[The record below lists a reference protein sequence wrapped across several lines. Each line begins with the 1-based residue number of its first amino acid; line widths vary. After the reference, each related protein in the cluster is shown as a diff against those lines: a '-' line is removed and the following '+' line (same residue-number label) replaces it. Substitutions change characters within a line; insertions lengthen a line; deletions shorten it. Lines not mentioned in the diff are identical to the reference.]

1 MLKAMLGAG
10 VPPIS
15 YSDLVLQSS
24 PIGFWPL
31 NEPSGTTA
39 ADLVVARNATYN
51 GSPTL
56 QAAGPSSRLPYGAT
70 FNGSTQNAST
80 ATHSAFNV
88 ACNGTW
94 SIEAWVKFTGA
105 GTSIQTFAAWRGT
118 AGGSSNYDETA
129 TLSVNNGVA
138 GRIQVNVSNSAANAR
153 LVVNSDGGWNDGEW
167 HHVVATAV
175 SGGAMTLYVDGVS
188 RGSTSAARIAGN
200 GSQRRVTAASNAG
213 NPFGQWFAGSIAGL
227 AIYMATLSS
236 DRVAAHYAAGR

>member
-1 MLKAMLGAG
+1 MLKATLGAG

-15 YSDLVLQSS
+15 YRAVIAADS
-24 PIGFWPL
+24 PIGFWLL

-39 ADLVVARNATYN
+39 ADLVAARDATYN

-118 AGGSSNYDETA
+118 GGANREETA
-129 TLSVNNGVA
+129 TLCVNNGLA
-138 GRIQVNVSNSAANAR
+138 GRIQVNVTNAAENAR
-153 LVVNSDGGWNDGEW
+153 LLVTSDGGWNDGNW

-175 SGGAMTLYVDGVS
+175 AGGVMTLYVDGVS
-188 RGSTSAARIAGN
+188 RGSTSAARAAGN